1 MTFSLRTNLQ
11 MHAVVLDAFGG
22 TETLTYRLQPRPKP
36 GPGSLLVRVMAASV
50 NPIDCKIRQ
59 NGAWTD
65 IQPPAIIGTD
75 AAGVVEET
83 GLGVTRF
90 RKGDE
95 VFYTADLSQLMP
107 GTYAEYHVVPET
119 LAAYKPGNL
128 GFVEAASLPLAGSTA
143 WLALFERTH
152 LEVGETI
159 LIHAG
164 SGGVGSL
171 AIQMAKA
178 AGARVITTCRKSNVD
193 LVVRLGADV
202 AIDYRVENVVDSVR
216 KIIGSDAVDAILDT
230 VGGPVFAQNLELV
243 RPHGRILSITA
254 SETALGRAYVKN
266 LDIHLIR
273 MTPSGSLMDKIARM
287 AGTGQLKP
295 VIDSVYPVERTD
307 EAHGRIESGGVRG
320 KVVLSMEGLTA

>member
-22 TETLTYRLQPRPKP
+22 PESLTYRLQPRPKP

-50 NPIDCKIRQ
+50 NPIDYKIRL

-65 IQPPAIIGTD
+65 IRPPAIIGAD

-83 GLGVTRF
+83 GIGVTRF

-95 VFYTADLSQLMP
+95 VFYAAEISQMTP

-119 LAAYKPGNL
+119 LVAYKPGNL
-128 GFVEAASLPLAGSTA
+128 SFVEAASLPLAASTA
-143 WLALFERTH
+143 WQALFERGHIEIGDT
-152 LEVGETI
+152 V

-164 SGGVGSL
+164 SGGVGSA

-202 AIDYRVENVVDSVR
+202 AIDYRVENVVDAVR
-216 KIIGSDAVDAILDT
+216 KIIGADSVDTILDT

-243 RPHGRILSITA
+243 KPRGRILSITA
-254 SETALGRAYVKN
+254 SETPLRRAYQKN
-266 LDIHLIR
+266 IDLHLIR
-273 MTPSGSLMDKIARM
+273 ATRSGSLMEKIARM
-287 AGTGQLKP
+287 VGAGLLKP
-295 VIDSVYPVERTD
+295 VVDSVYPIERTD
-307 EAHGRIESGGVRG
+307 EAHGRIETGGVRG
-320 KVVLSMEGLTA
+320 KVVLSLESLSS